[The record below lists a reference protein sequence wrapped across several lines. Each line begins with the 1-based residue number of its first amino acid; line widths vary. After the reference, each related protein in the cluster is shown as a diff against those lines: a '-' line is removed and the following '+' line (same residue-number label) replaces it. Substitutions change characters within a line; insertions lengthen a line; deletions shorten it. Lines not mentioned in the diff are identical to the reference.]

1 MSDIM
6 STDLAYCFEDE
17 EIDKALTL
25 MEVRQIR
32 RLPVLDREKRLIG
45 IVSLGDLAVQVGQ
58 KERLG
63 ETLTEVSQPAHPRR

>member
-1 MSDIM
+1 
-6 STDLAYCFEDE
+6 
-17 EIDKALTL
+17 